1 VLLRG
6 LSPEQTGELAV
17 QAAER
22 VRAVLAEPVDT
33 PVAQF
38 SITASIGI
46 ALHPRDGTSPDQLIR
61 VADDRMYQSKRSAR
75 AA

>member
-1 VLLRG
+1 
-6 LSPEQTGELAV
+6 
-17 QAAER
+17 

-61 VADDRMYQSKRSAR
+61 VADDRMYQSKRSGR

>member
-1 VLLRG
+1 MAD
-6 LSPEQTGELAV
+6 PI
-17 QAAER
+17 
-22 VRAVLAEPVDT
+22 DT

-46 ALHPRDGTSPDQLIR
+46 DLHPRDGTSPDQLMR
-61 VADDRMYQSKRSAR
+61 MADDRVYQSKRSAR